1 MPPARQFPTIS
12 VLMPAYNAELYIA
25 QSVQSVLAQTFEDF
39 ELLVVNDGSTDRTL
53 EILSGI
59 ADPRLRILDNAKNLG
74 IVGSLNRA
82 MSEAA
87 GPYIA
92 RIDADDF
99 CLPTRF
105 AKQKQFLDEH
115 PRTLIVGA
123 EMLVL
128 ERGEIKR
135 SRQPGDPDPRVLQ
148 WMLHISNPVGHVSM
162 MFRAETVRQLGT
174 YLREEFKYA
183 EDFDFS
189 HRMLRLGE
197 ISVLPEYLVIYRQHD
212 LNLTRTR
219 RTEMI
224 DRTAGVL
231 SGVYRDL
238 LGTDCDAEST
248 LVAEHLI
255 AGVPFN
261 DKSAVEQLGDFL
273 NRLVTAFAR
282 TYALNDEQM
291 AKVTQYTGKLWWRV
305 IQASLRAGHV
315 RIPARYHD
323 SFRWSGQT
331 RPRTWQIARSLVSG
345 LLPGQPEFGG
355 FRPRASPP
363 DDNSSLTINGVGYNE
378 VPSQLD
384 DPPSLYIVV
393 DTEAEFDWSKDFDRS
408 LTDVSSMSQQISA
421 QSIFDGYGAR
431 PIYLVDYAVASQ
443 AEGYG
448 PLKEIFSRHGCA
460 IGAHL
465 HPWVNPPFE
474 EAVSEHNSFGGNLP
488 PDLEERKLRALIETI
503 KKNFGISPLFFKAG
517 RYGIGRNTM
526 DTLTRLGFAVDFS
539 ILPLADLRASGGP
552 DFRLTK
558 SRPYQVGPSEILSI
572 PMTRGQ
578 VGLLAPLPPSLHGAL
593 RSPPAIRM
601 HLPGIL
607 SRLHLAN
614 TVTLTPEGVSAEEQ
628 IRLIQAMAS
637 RGCRVFTLHYH
648 SPSLAKRTP
657 YVKSEVELR
666 GFLDNLRTVCK
677 FFFETLGGMPGN
689 PADLVPP
696 MLRDKVWP
704 REFSAVRDQ
713 SRQNAQAISHQR
725 PQPMTHGTF
734 RNRHGY
740 ERINR
745 SGR

>member
-1 MPPARQFPTIS
+1 MALNSPAPAIS
-12 VLMPAYNAELYIA
+12 VLMPAYNAELHIL
-25 QSVQSVLAQTFEDF
+25 QSVKSVLAQTFEDF

-59 ADPRLRILDNAKNLG
+59 SDPRLRILDNPRNLG

-87 GPYIA
+87 GRYIA

-105 AKQKQFLDEH
+105 GKQKAFLDGH

-123 EMLVL
+123 EMSVL

-135 SRQPGDPDPRVLQ
+135 SRQPADADPRVLQ
-148 WMLHISNPVGHVSM
+148 WMLHVSNPVGHVSM
-162 MFRAETVRQLGT
+162 MFRAETVKDLGT

-189 HRMLRLGE
+189 HRVMRMGE
-197 ISVLPEYLVIYRQHD
+197 IAVLPEYLVIYRQHD

-224 DRTAGVL
+224 DRTASVL
-231 SGVYRDL
+231 KGVYADL
-238 LGTDCDAEST
+238 LGANHDAEAG

-255 AGVPFN
+255 AGTPFA
-261 DKSAVEQLGDFL
+261 DQSAVERLGGFL
-273 NRLVTAFAR
+273 NLLVTGFANAY
-282 TYALNDEQM
+282 TLDQEQFR
-291 AKVTQYTGKLWWRV
+291 KVTQYTGRLWWRV
-305 IQASLRAGHV
+305 IQASLRAGQV
-315 RIPARYHD
+315 RIPARHHD
-323 SFRWSGQT
+323 SFRWSDQT

-345 LLPGQPEFGG
+345 LFPVQPRLGRY
-355 FRPRASPP
+355 RPRPEPP
-363 DDNSSLTINGVGYNE
+363 AIQGPLTVNGVRFTE
-378 VPSQLD
+378 VPTFPD

-408 LTDVSSMSQQISA
+408 LTNVSSMRQQISA
-421 QSIFDGYGAR
+421 QAIFDGYGAR

-448 PLKEIFSRHGCA
+448 PLREIFDRKGCA

-474 EAVSEHNSFGGNLP
+474 EAVSEYNSFGGNLP
-488 PDLEERKLRALIETI
+488 ADLEERKLRTLITTI
-503 KKNFGISPLFFKAG
+503 NSNFGITPLFFKAG
-517 RYGIGRNTM
+517 RYGVGRHTMNT
-526 DTLTRLGFAVDFS
+526 LARLGFAVDFS

-552 DFRLTK
+552 DFRFTEA
-558 SRPYQVGPSEILSI
+558 RPYQVGHGEITSI

-578 VGLLAPLPPSLHGAL
+578 LGLFAPLPPRLHGAL
-593 RSPPAIRM
+593 RSPLAIRL

-628 IRLIQAMAS
+628 IRLIQSMTA
-637 RGCRVFTLHYH
+637 RGFRVFTLHYH
-648 SPSLAKRTP
+648 SPSLARRTP
-657 YVKSEVELR
+657 YVRTEAELR
-666 GFLDNLRTVCK
+666 NFLDNLKAVCA
-677 FFFETLGGMPGN
+677 FFFETLGGLPGN
-689 PADLVPP
+689 PVDLVPP
-696 MLRDKVWP
+696 SMRDRVWAAH
-704 REFSAVRDQ
+704 EFS
-713 SRQNAQAISHQR
+713 
-725 PQPMTHGTF
+725 
-734 RNRHGY
+734 
-740 ERINR
+740 R
-745 SGR
+745 SEATPVA